1 VDRGENEGQERGTS
15 ADVSGEN
22 LGWVSTDMAARGLG
36 VSPRTVRRMIER
48 GTLQGK
54 LEEAAITKSWL
65 VSKDSLQRLQAQ
77 RQPRR
82 RDVRRGSPEE
92 PAPAAGMADAL
103 CAITERLEARAA
115 AEAELRTRLDL
126 TEKAASN
133 LLDERNRLRE
143 ELDSER
149 QRLRL
154 AQEEARRLRDKV
166 NPQSANELRVRL
178 FVGLMFLVSMAVA
191 IAAVVVFSTSASS

>member
-1 VDRGENEGQERGTS
+1 MDRGENEGQESKTS

-54 LEEAAITKSWL
+54 LEEAGITKSWL

-82 RDVRRGSPEE
+82 RDVGRGSPEE
-92 PAPAAGMADAL
+92 PALGVADAL
-103 CAITERLEARAA
+103 CEITERLEARAA

-154 AQEEARRLRDKV
+154 AQEEARRLREKV

-191 IAAVVVFSTSASS
+191 IAALVVLSTSTSL

>member
-1 VDRGENEGQERGTS
+1 MDRGENEGQERGVS
-15 ADVSGEN
+15 ADMSAEN

-54 LEEAAITKSWL
+54 LEEAGITKSWL
-65 VSKDSLQRLQAQ
+65 VSKYSLQRLQAQ
-77 RQPRR
+77 RQPSR
-82 RDVRRGSPEE
+82 RDVRRGNPEE
-92 PAPAAGMADAL
+92 PAPGMADAL
-103 CAITERLEARAA
+103 CEITERLEARAA

-133 LLDERNRLRE
+133 LLDERNRLSE

-154 AQEEARRLRDKV
+154 AQEEARRLREKV

-178 FVGLMFLVSMAVA
+178 FVGLMFLVSMAVG
-191 IAAVVVFSTSASS
+191 IAAVVVFSTSASL

>member
-1 VDRGENEGQERGTS
+1 
-15 ADVSGEN
+15 
-22 LGWVSTDMAARGLG
+22 
-36 VSPRTVRRMIER
+36 MIER

-54 LEEAAITKSWL
+54 LEEAGITKSWL
-65 VSKDSLQRLQAQ
+65 VSKYSLQRLQAQ
-77 RQPRR
+77 RQPSR
-82 RDVRRGSPEE
+82 RDVRRGNPEE
-92 PAPAAGMADAL
+92 PAPGMADAL
-103 CAITERLEARAA
+103 CEITERLEARAA

-133 LLDERNRLRE
+133 LLDERNRLSE

-154 AQEEARRLRDKV
+154 AQEEARRLREKV

-178 FVGLMFLVSMAVA
+178 FVGLVFLVSMAVG
-191 IAAVVVFSTSASS
+191 IAAVVVFSTSASL

>member
-1 VDRGENEGQERGTS
+1 MDRGENEGQERGVS
-15 ADVSGEN
+15 ADVSAEN

-54 LEEAAITKSWL
+54 LEEAGITKSWL

-92 PAPAAGMADAL
+92 PAAGMADAL
-103 CAITERLEARAA
+103 CEITERLEARAA

-154 AQEEARRLRDKV
+154 AQEEARRLREKV

-191 IAAVVVFSTSASS
+191 IAAVVVFSTSAGS

>member
-1 VDRGENEGQERGTS
+1 MDRGENEGQERGTS
-15 ADVSGEN
+15 ADVSAEN
-22 LGWVSTDMAARGLG
+22 LRWVSTDMAARGLG

-54 LEEAAITKSWL
+54 LEEAGITKSWL

-92 PAPAAGMADAL
+92 PALGMADAL
-103 CAITERLEARAA
+103 CEITERLEARAA

-154 AQEEARRLRDKV
+154 AQEEARRLREKV
-166 NPQSANELRVRL
+166 NPQSANQLRVRL
-178 FVGLMFLVSMAVA
+178 FVGLMFLFSMAVA
-191 IAAVVVFSTSASS
+191 IAAVVVLSTSPSL

>member
-1 VDRGENEGQERGTS
+1 MDRGENEGQERGTS
-15 ADVSGEN
+15 ADVSAEN
-22 LGWVSTDMAARGLG
+22 LGWVSTDMAARALG

-54 LEEAAITKSWL
+54 LEEAGITKSWL
-65 VSKDSLQRLQAQ
+65 VSKYSLQRLQAQ
-77 RQPRR
+77 RQPSR

-92 PAPAAGMADAL
+92 PAAGMADAL
-103 CAITERLEARAA
+103 CEITERLEARAA

-133 LLDERNRLRE
+133 LLDERNRLSE

-154 AQEEARRLRDKV
+154 AQEEARRLREKV

-178 FVGLMFLVSMAVA
+178 FVGLMFLVSMAVG
-191 IAAVVVFSTSASS
+191 IAAVVVFSTSASL

>member
-1 VDRGENEGQERGTS
+1 MDRGENEGQERGVS
-15 ADVSGEN
+15 ADVSAEN

-54 LEEAAITKSWL
+54 LEEAGITKSWL

-92 PAPAAGMADAL
+92 PAAGMADAL
-103 CAITERLEARAA
+103 CEITERLEARAA

-143 ELDSER
+143 ELDSEG

-154 AQEEARRLRDKV
+154 AQEEARRLREKV

-178 FVGLMFLVSMAVA
+178 FVGLMFLVSMAVG
-191 IAAVVVFSTSASS
+191 IAAVVVFSTSAGS

>member
-1 VDRGENEGQERGTS
+1 MDRGENEGQERGVS
-15 ADVSGEN
+15 ADVSAEN

-54 LEEAAITKSWL
+54 LEEAGITKSWL

-92 PAPAAGMADAL
+92 PAAGMADAL
-103 CAITERLEARAA
+103 CEITERLEARAA

-133 LLDERNRLRE
+133 LLDERNRLRG

-154 AQEEARRLRDKV
+154 AQEEARRLREKV

-178 FVGLMFLVSMAVA
+178 FVGLMFLVSMAVG
-191 IAAVVVFSTSASS
+191 IAAVVVFSTSAGS

>member
-1 VDRGENEGQERGTS
+1 LDRGENEGQERGVS
-15 ADVSGEN
+15 ADASAEN

-54 LEEAAITKSWL
+54 LEEAGITKSWL

-92 PAPAAGMADAL
+92 PAAGMADAL
-103 CAITERLEARAA
+103 CEITERLEARAA

-133 LLDERNRLRE
+133 LLDERKRLRE

-154 AQEEARRLRDKV
+154 AQEEARRLREKV

-178 FVGLMFLVSMAVA
+178 FVGLMFLVSMAVG
-191 IAAVVVFSTSASS
+191 IAAVVVFSTSAGS

>member
-1 VDRGENEGQERGTS
+1 MDRGENEGQERGVS
-15 ADVSGEN
+15 ADVSAEN

-36 VSPRTVRRMIER
+36 VSPRSVRRMIER

-54 LEEAAITKSWL
+54 LEEAGITKSWL

-92 PAPAAGMADAL
+92 PAAGMADAL
-103 CAITERLEARAA
+103 CEITERLEARAA

-133 LLDERNRLRE
+133 LLDERKRLRE

-154 AQEEARRLRDKV
+154 AQEEARRLREKV

-178 FVGLMFLVSMAVA
+178 FVGLMFLVSMAVG
-191 IAAVVVFSTSASS
+191 IAAVVVFSTSAGS

>member
-1 VDRGENEGQERGTS
+1 MDRGENEGQERGTS
-15 ADVSGEN
+15 ADVSAEN
-22 LGWVSTDMAARGLG
+22 LGWVSTDMAARALG

-54 LEEAAITKSWL
+54 LEEAGITKSWL
-65 VSKDSLQRLQAQ
+65 VSKYSLQRLQAQ
-77 RQPRR
+77 RQPSR
-82 RDVRRGSPEE
+82 RDVRRGNPEE
-92 PAPAAGMADAL
+92 PAPGMADAL
-103 CAITERLEARAA
+103 CEITERLEARAA

-133 LLDERNRLRE
+133 LLDERNRLSE

-154 AQEEARRLRDKV
+154 AQEEARRLREKV

-178 FVGLMFLVSMAVA
+178 FVGLMFLVSMAVG
-191 IAAVVVFSTSASS
+191 IAAVVVFSTSASL

>member
-1 VDRGENEGQERGTS
+1 MDRGENEGQERGVS
-15 ADVSGEN
+15 ADVSAEN

-54 LEEAAITKSWL
+54 LEEAGITKSWL

-92 PAPAAGMADAL
+92 PAAGMADAL
-103 CAITERLEARAA
+103 CEITERLEARAA

-133 LLDERNRLRE
+133 LLDERKRLRE

-154 AQEEARRLRDKV
+154 AQEEARRLREKV

-178 FVGLMFLVSMAVA
+178 FVGLMFLVSMAVG
-191 IAAVVVFSTSASS
+191 IAAVVVFSTSASL

>member
-1 VDRGENEGQERGTS
+1 MDRGENEGQERGVS
-15 ADVSGEN
+15 ADVSAEN

-54 LEEAAITKSWL
+54 LEEAGITKSWL

-92 PAPAAGMADAL
+92 PAAGMADAL
-103 CAITERLEARAA
+103 CEITERLEARAA

-149 QRLRL
+149 QKLRL
-154 AQEEARRLRDKV
+154 AQEEARRLREKV

-178 FVGLMFLVSMAVA
+178 FVGLMFLVSMAVG
-191 IAAVVVFSTSASS
+191 IAAVVVFSTSASL

>member
-1 VDRGENEGQERGTS
+1 MDRGENEGQERGVS
-15 ADVSGEN
+15 ADVSAEN
-22 LGWVSTDMAARGLG
+22 LGWVSTDMAARALG

-54 LEEAAITKSWL
+54 LEEAGITKSWL
-65 VSKDSLQRLQAQ
+65 VSKYSLQRLQAQ
-77 RQPRR
+77 RQPSR
-82 RDVRRGSPEE
+82 RDVRRGNPEE
-92 PAPAAGMADAL
+92 PAPGMADAL
-103 CAITERLEARAA
+103 CEITERLEARAA

-133 LLDERNRLRE
+133 LLDERNRLSE

-154 AQEEARRLRDKV
+154 AQEEARRLREKV

-178 FVGLMFLVSMAVA
+178 FVGLMFLVSMAVG
-191 IAAVVVFSTSASS
+191 IAAVVVFSTSASL

>member
-1 VDRGENEGQERGTS
+1 MDRGENEGQERGTS
-15 ADVSGEN
+15 ADVSAEN
-22 LGWVSTDMAARGLG
+22 LGWVSTDMAARALG

-54 LEEAAITKSWL
+54 LEEAGITKSWL

-92 PAPAAGMADAL
+92 PAAGMADAL
-103 CAITERLEARAA
+103 CEITERLEARAA

-126 TEKAASN
+126 TEKAANN
-133 LLDERNRLRE
+133 LLDERNRLSE

-154 AQEEARRLRDKV
+154 AQEEARRLREKV
-166 NPQSANELRVRL
+166 NPRSVNELRVRL
-178 FVGLMFLVSMAVA
+178 FVGLMFLVSMAVG
-191 IAAVVVFSTSASS
+191 IAAVVVFSTSAGS

>member
-1 VDRGENEGQERGTS
+1 MDRGENEGQERGVS
-15 ADVSGEN
+15 ADVSAEN

-54 LEEAAITKSWL
+54 LEEAGITKSWL

-92 PAPAAGMADAL
+92 PAAGMADAL
-103 CAITERLEARAA
+103 CEITERLEARAA

-154 AQEEARRLRDKV
+154 AQEEARRLREKV

-178 FVGLMFLVSMAVA
+178 FVGLMFLVSMAVG
-191 IAAVVVFSTSASS
+191 IAAVVVFSTSAGS

>member
-1 VDRGENEGQERGTS
+1 MDRGENEGQERGVS
-15 ADVSGEN
+15 ADVSAEN

-54 LEEAAITKSWL
+54 LEEAGITKSWL

-92 PAPAAGMADAL
+92 PAAGMADAL
-103 CAITERLEARAA
+103 CEITERLEARAA

-133 LLDERNRLRE
+133 LLDERKRLRE

-154 AQEEARRLRDKV
+154 AQEEARRLREKV

-178 FVGLMFLVSMAVA
+178 FVGLMFLVSMAVG
-191 IAAVVVFSTSASS
+191 IAAVVVFSTSAAS

>member
-1 VDRGENEGQERGTS
+1 MDRGENEGQERGVS
-15 ADVSGEN
+15 ADVSAEN

-54 LEEAAITKSWL
+54 LEEAGITKSWL

-92 PAPAAGMADAL
+92 PAAGMADAL
-103 CAITERLEARAA
+103 CEITERLEARAA

-133 LLDERNRLRE
+133 LLDERKRLRE

-154 AQEEARRLRDKV
+154 AQEEARRLREKV

-178 FVGLMFLVSMAVA
+178 FVGLMFLVSMAVG
-191 IAAVVVFSTSASS
+191 IAAVVVFSTSAGS

>member
-1 VDRGENEGQERGTS
+1 MLRPNYYDRRS
-15 ADVSGEN
+15 
-22 LGWVSTDMAARGLG
+22 
-36 VSPRTVRRMIER
+36 
-48 GTLQGK
+48 
-54 LEEAAITKSWL
+54 
-65 VSKDSLQRLQAQ
+65 
-77 RQPRR
+77 RR

-92 PAPAAGMADAL
+92 PAPTAGMADAL
-103 CAITERLEARAA
+103 CEITERLEARAA

-126 TEKAASN
+126 TEKAANN

>member
-1 VDRGENEGQERGTS
+1 MDRGENEGQERGVS
-15 ADVSGEN
+15 ADVSAEN

-54 LEEAAITKSWL
+54 LEEAGITKSWL

-82 RDVRRGSPEE
+82 RDVRRGSPEV
-92 PAPAAGMADAL
+92 PAAGMADAL
-103 CAITERLEARAA
+103 CEITERLEARAA

-133 LLDERNRLRE
+133 LLDERKRLRE

-154 AQEEARRLRDKV
+154 AQEEARRLREKV

-178 FVGLMFLVSMAVA
+178 FVGLMFLVSMAVG
-191 IAAVVVFSTSASS
+191 IAAVVVFSTSAGS

>member
-1 VDRGENEGQERGTS
+1 MDRGENEGQERGVS
-15 ADVSGEN
+15 ADVSAEN

-54 LEEAAITKSWL
+54 LEEAGITKSWL

-92 PAPAAGMADAL
+92 PAAGMADAL
-103 CAITERLEARAA
+103 CEITERLEARAA

-154 AQEEARRLRDKV
+154 AQEEARRLREKV

-178 FVGLMFLVSMAVA
+178 FVGLMFLVSIAVA
-191 IAAVVVFSTSASS
+191 IAALVVLSTSPSL

>member
-1 VDRGENEGQERGTS
+1 MDRGENEGQERGVS
-15 ADVSGEN
+15 ADVSAEN

-54 LEEAAITKSWL
+54 LEEAGITKSWL

-92 PAPAAGMADAL
+92 PAAGMADAL
-103 CAITERLEARAA
+103 CEITERLEARAA

-133 LLDERNRLRE
+133 LLDERNRLRG

-154 AQEEARRLRDKV
+154 AQEEARRLREKV

-191 IAAVVVFSTSASS
+191 IVAVVVFSTSPSL

>member
-1 VDRGENEGQERGTS
+1 MDRGENEGQERGVS
-15 ADVSGEN
+15 ADVSAEN

-54 LEEAAITKSWL
+54 LEEAGITKSWL

-92 PAPAAGMADAL
+92 PAAGMADAL
-103 CAITERLEARAA
+103 CEITERLEARTA

-126 TEKAASN
+126 TEKASSN

-154 AQEEARRLRDKV
+154 AQEEARRLREKV

-178 FVGLMFLVSMAVA
+178 FVGLMFLVSMAVG
-191 IAAVVVFSTSASS
+191 IAAVVVFSTSAGS

>member
-1 VDRGENEGQERGTS
+1 MDRGENEGQERRMS

-54 LEEAAITKSWL
+54 LEEAGITKSWL

-92 PAPAAGMADAL
+92 PAPGMADAL
-103 CAITERLEARAA
+103 CEITERLEARAA

-154 AQEEARRLRDKV
+154 AQEEARRLREKV

-178 FVGLMFLVSMAVA
+178 FVGLMFLVSMAVG
-191 IAAVVVFSTSASS
+191 IAAVVVFSTSPSL